1 MEPAVSS
8 EPNPTEQRTPRFS
21 VGQEVRFSFPARKPG
36 EADEVRDG
44 VIVGIS
50 NQVFGKCVLRWR
62 VVVQGDGGAEEF
74 LVPETRIEPK
84 PIRQL
89 PISPRSRWKAGDR
102 VRVLD
107 GSRKGQFAEVKGF
120 DAYGHAVV
128 AFPDGDSSPYLDFWL
143 KAATDVPAGPG
154 VADTLAGIAAWQREA
169 PMDRDVLIHL
179 KGHTVTATASLLAGS
194 TEAFSGKFLADYTP
208 QASIACMDAIVM
220 QRSRVPIVFGARPE
234 PPLGDGPYL
243 AEED

>member
-8 EPNPTEQRTPRFS
+8 EPLN
-21 VGQEVRFSFPARKPG
+21 
-36 EADEVRDG
+36 
-44 VIVGIS
+44 
-50 NQVFGKCVLRWR
+50 C
-62 VVVQGDGGAEEF
+62 
-74 LVPETRIEPK
+74 
-84 PIRQL
+84 
-89 PISPRSRWKAGDR
+89 RSRWKVGDWVRPLHGHKKGHVGEVVGHDSRGTATVALGSDVIPFIDEWLEAGTKPNTGPPVSPKSHWKPGDR

-128 AFPDGDSSPYLDFWL
+128 AFEDGDSSPYLDFWL
-143 KAATDVPAGPG
+143 KAASDVPDRPG
-154 VADTLAGIAAWQREA
+154 VADTLEGIAAWQREA

-194 TEAFSGKFLADYTP
+194 TEAFSGKFLSDYTP
-208 QASIACMDAIVM
+208 EAAFACMDAIVM

-234 PPLGDGPYL
+234 PPLGDVPYC
-243 AEED
+243 AGGD

>member
-8 EPNPTEQRTPRFS
+8 EPNPT
-21 VGQEVRFSFPARKPG
+21 
-36 EADEVRDG
+36 
-44 VIVGIS
+44 
-50 NQVFGKCVLRWR
+50 
-62 VVVQGDGGAEEF
+62 
-74 LVPETRIEPK
+74 IEPVV
-84 PIRQL
+84 
-89 PISPRSRWKAGDR
+89 SPRSRWKPGDR

-107 GSRKGQFAEVKGF
+107 GSRKGQVAEVKGF
-120 DAYGHAVV
+120 DGNGHAVV
-128 AFPDGDSSPYLDFWL
+128 AFEDGDSSPYLDFWL
-143 KAATDVPAGPG
+143 KAASDVPARPA
-154 VADTLAGIAAWQREA
+154 VADTLEGIAAWQREA

-194 TEAFSGKFLADYTP
+194 TEAFSGKFLSDYTP
-208 QASIACMDAIVM
+208 EAAFACMDAIVM